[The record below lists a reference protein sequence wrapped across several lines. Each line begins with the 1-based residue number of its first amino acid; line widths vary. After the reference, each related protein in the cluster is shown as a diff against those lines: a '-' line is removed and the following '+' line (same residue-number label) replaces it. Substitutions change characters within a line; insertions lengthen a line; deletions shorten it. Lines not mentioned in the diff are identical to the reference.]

1 MKRTFVL
8 IPLQTLLSSRGVFLI
23 ISDGLGDSKLR
34 AAFVFVLSLLQQL
47 VAPWSFVITC
57 FGTCSPLHVISL
69 SCYSGW
75 SLIEKVDQPVTV
87 TAIGIL

>member
-23 ISDGLGDSKLR
+23 ISDGLGAPELR

-47 VAPWSFVITC
+47 VAPLEF
-57 FGTCSPLHVISL
+57 
-69 SCYSGW
+69 
-75 SLIEKVDQPVTV
+75 
-87 TAIGIL
+87 